1 MTLSGK
7 TKGDNLRRTMRTIVV
22 SLGLLLL
29 GMQGL
34 FAQAPSGLSLPS
46 IKTAVITDIQVEGA
60 QRVEAGTVISYMVIK
75 KGDVYDPGR
84 VDRSLKSLFST
95 GLFSDVSIKRQGNV
109 LVVSVVENPVINRVA
124 FEGNKKVENDTLES
138 EISLRPRIIFTRT
151 KVQSDVKRILAVYR
165 ANGRFAASVEPKV
178 IQLPQNRID
187 LIFEINEGKATE
199 IRKIRFIGNGEF
211 SDSRLRELIRT
222 KETRWWRFFTS
233 SDTYDPDRLTLDR
246 ELLRRH
252 YLKKG
257 FADFRV
263 ISAIA
268 ELSPNRSNF
277 FITFT
282 VDEGN
287 RYKYGDI
294 NVAVRLKGVTEKEL
308 SGLLELKKGSWYDS
322 TDSEGVIQ
330 RLTTHINDKG
340 ISFVSIRPR
349 INRIRDK
356 KLINLTFDVNEG
368 PRRYVE
374 RIDITG
380 NVRTQDKVIRRE
392 FLLVEG
398 DAFNVSKLRRSRQR
412 IRNLEFFQKMKVDQ
426 IPGNAPDKVII
437 KTNVEEKSTGSVT
450 IGGGFSTTSGALIDL
465 GIEERNLL
473 GLGQELTISA
483 TIAEK
488 RNDLEFKFTE
498 PYFLGRQVS
507 AGADVFRTSQD
518 LQDSSSFD
526 REATGAA
533 LRLGYPITERLSQ
546 SWRYSF
552 NKSKISDVATG
563 ASPFIQAEE
572 GSRIV
577 SDLTQ
582 ALAYDTRDNHLL
594 PTKGY
599 VVRLSN
605 NFAGLGGPTKHL
617 RTRLKGARYYSIFED
632 WVIGFKGEAGY
643 IVGLFDE
650 DVRLLDR
657 FFMGGETV
665 RGFDT
670 SGIGPRDRNTR
681 DALGG
686 EWKYNGSVEATF
698 PLGLPNE
705 IGIKGRLFTDF
716 GSVSQTQ
723 PSDPAIFD
731 SSSVRLSVGA
741 GLTWVS
747 PFGPIGLDVGIPV
760 LKEKLDQTQIFRLN
774 FGTRF

>member
-1 MTLSGK
+1 MTLFWK
-7 TKGDNLRRTMRTIVV
+7 NKGDNLRNLMRTVV
-22 SLGLLLL
+22 LSLGLLLP
-29 GMQGL
+29 GTQGL
-34 FAQAPSGLSLPS
+34 FAQAPKGLSAPT
-46 IKTAVITDIQVEGA
+46 IKTAVIVDIQVEGA

-75 KGDVYDPGR
+75 KGDVYAPDR

-109 LVVSVVENPVINRVA
+109 LIVSVVENPVINRVA
-124 FEGNKKVENDTLES
+124 FEGTKKVESDTLES

-151 KVQSDVKRILAVYR
+151 KVQNDVKRILAVYR
-165 ANGRFAASVEPKV
+165 ATGHFAASVEPKV

-187 LIFEINEGKATE
+187 LVFEINEGQKTD
-199 IRKIRFIGNGEF
+199 IRKIRFVGNGAL

-222 KETRWWRFFTS
+222 KESRWWRFFTS

-246 ELLRRH
+246 ELLRRY

-257 FADFRV
+257 YADFRV

-268 ELSPNRSNF
+268 ELSPNRSSF

-287 RYKYGDI
+287 RYKYGNIDL
-294 NVAVRLKGVTEKEL
+294 AVRLKGVTAKEL
-308 SGLLELKKGSWYDS
+308 NGYIEISKGSWYDA
-322 TDSEGVIQ
+322 TDSDGVID
-330 RLTTHINDKG
+330 RLTTHINEKG
-340 ISFVSIRPR
+340 ISFVSVRPR

-356 KLINLTFDVNEG
+356 KIINLTFEVNEG
-368 PRRYVE
+368 PHRYVE

-398 DAFNVSKLRRSRQR
+398 DAFNVSKLKRSRQR
-412 IRNLEFFQKMKVDQ
+412 IRNLDFFQKMKVEQ
-426 IPGNAPDKVII
+426 VPGSAPDKVII
-437 KTNVEEKSTGSVT
+437 KTSIEEKSTGSLM

-465 GIEERNLL
+465 GLEEKNLL
-473 GLGQELTISA
+473 GLGQTLKIKA

-488 RNDLEFKFTE
+488 RNDIDLSFTE
-498 PYFLGRQVS
+498 PYFLGRRVA
-507 AGADVFRTSQD
+507 AGFDIFRKSQD

-526 REATGAA
+526 KDATGLS
-533 LRLGYPITERLSQ
+533 LRMGYPITERLYQ

-552 NKSKISDVATG
+552 NKSKISDVSTD
-563 ASPFIQAEE
+563 ASPFIQSEE

-577 SDLTQ
+577 SEVSH
-582 ALAYDTRDNHLL
+582 ALAYDTRDSRLL

-599 VVRLSN
+599 IVRLSN
-605 NFAGLGGPTKHL
+605 DLAGLGGPTKHF
-617 RTRLKGARYYSIFED
+617 RTRLKGARYFPFFED
-632 WVIGFKGEAGY
+632 WVLGVKGEAGY
-643 IVGLFDE
+643 IVGLFDK

-686 EWKYNGSVEATF
+686 EWKYNGSVETSF

-705 IGIKGRLFTDF
+705 IGIKGRVFTDF
-716 GSVSQTQ
+716 GSTSQTKS
-723 PSDPAIFD
+723 SDPVIFD
-731 SSSVRLSVGA
+731 STSVRLSVGA
-741 GLTWVS
+741 GLTWLS

-760 LKEKLDQTQIFRLN
+760 LKEKLDQTQTFRLN
-774 FGTRF
+774 FGTTF